1 MVCGWFHQHL
11 VGLILLKD
19 LPFGTSYIRDG
30 KHLYIGAAWLKI
42 YIVFKKNKKMTVKEF
57 IACTNYFKKH
67 NNIRARLFIKF
78 LKKEKQAYLLLNAKL
93 PCYKL
98 WADYYIDEL
107 WSLKQRHA
115 MKEIFS
121 RLESSWHIFLWPFRR
136 TTQICKSVP

>member
-1 MVCGWFHQHL
+1 
-11 VGLILLKD
+11 
-19 LPFGTSYIRDG
+19 
-30 KHLYIGAAWLKI
+30 
-42 YIVFKKNKKMTVKEF
+42 MTVKEF

-98 WADYYIDEL
+98 CADYYIDEL

-115 MKEIFS
+115 MKEILS
-121 RLESSWHIFLWPFRR
+121 RLESSWHIFLWSHLEEQRKYAR
-136 TTQICKSVP
+136 VSHRSKTKRKLNGTAN